1 MYLKKKCIHSSLRK
15 PQHRN
20 STEGGRY
27 IIIIHL
33 PEQYRLHKVIFQNV
47 RSNLC
52 HLESYHL
59 QHFIHL
65 SQ

>member
-1 MYLKKKCIHSSLRK
+1 MQLILYR
-15 PQHRN
+15 
-20 STEGGRY
+20 GRSIIII

-33 PEQYRLHKVIFQNV
+33 PERSRLHEVIFQNV

-52 HLESYHL
+52 HLESYHW